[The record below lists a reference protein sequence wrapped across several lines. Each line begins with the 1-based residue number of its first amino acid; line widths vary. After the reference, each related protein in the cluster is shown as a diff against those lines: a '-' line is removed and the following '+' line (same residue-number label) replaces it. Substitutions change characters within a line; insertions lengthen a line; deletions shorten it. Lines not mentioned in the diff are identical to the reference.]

1 MPRYTITLIN
11 STTSEKERLELV
23 KRVVDYFSENNA
35 YSFTLTPRIIITL
48 SNGINREIH
57 ERIHSVISSMH
68 SNIRIASVIHNIPAL
83 ALNKASRILVSQRFY
98 YEEGV
103 EEEYILGYFKIRE
116 LGGYS
121 ILDEYTYRKN
131 ILYELLNLLEYTG
144 SLPLK
149 IDLNGV
155 LAVLSEKSL
164 DISSILGGRVEVKLA
179 RSRIVELALRE
190 VFS

>member
-57 ERIHSVISSMH
+57 ERIHSVISSMN

-116 LGGYS
+116 LGGYG

-149 IDLNGV
+149 IDLNSV

-179 RSRIVELALRE
+179 RSKIVELALRE